1 MENITNI
8 TTNNVIKRYVNDS
21 SSEQVMENTVL
32 MATYIVLYCVIFIL
46 GVSGNCLV
54 VFVVVRKKEMRT
66 VINIFITNLA
76 VSDILLCLL
85 AVPFTPISYYLQS
98 WVFGEFFCHLVSMT
112 LAICVYVSTLTS
124 TTIAVIRYRAIV
136 YPLTP
141 PIQISNCYRII
152 VIIWLISISISVP
165 LGVYTRITQSRDG
178 SIDCVERWPTDQSSQ
193 IFSITSL
200 LLQYIVP
207 CFIIMYCYTSVFLVL
222 KRRIQSGSLN
232 QSKTKKQEEI
242 DMKRK
247 QHTNKMLVTMVTIFV
262 CCWLPLNITIS
273 LAEYISTF
281 SNWHYFT
288 LCFFS
293 AHIVAMSSVIYN
305 PFLYGCMSDN
315 FKNEFKSLF

>member
-8 TTNNVIKRYVNDS
+8 TNNFIKRYEKDS
-21 SSEQVMENTVL
+21 SSEQLMQNPVL
-32 MATYIVLYCVIFIL
+32 LVTYIVLYCVIFIL

-54 VFVVVRKKEMRT
+54 VFVVVCKKEMRT

-98 WVFGEFFCHLVSMT
+98 WVFGEFFCHLLSMT

-124 TTIAVIRYRAIV
+124 TIIAVIRYRAIV
-136 YPLTP
+136 YPLKP
-141 PIQISNCYRII
+141 PLQISNCFRII
-152 VIIWLISISISVP
+152 FIIWLISISISVP
-165 LGVYTRITQSRDG
+165 LGVYSRLNENRDG
-178 SIDCVERWPTDQSSQ
+178 SINCVERWPTDQSSR
-193 IFSITSL
+193 IFSITCF

-207 CFIIMYCYTSVFLVL
+207 CFIIMFSYTSVSLVL
-222 KRRIQSGSLN
+222 KRRIQSNYLN

-242 DMKRK
+242 DIKRK
-247 QHTNKMLVTMVTIFV
+247 QRTNKMLVTMVTIFV
-262 CCWLPLNITIS
+262 CCWRPLNITIF
-273 LAEYISTF
+273 LAEYMSSF

-315 FKNEFKSLF
+315 FKKEFMSLI